1 MSEDQWLG
9 QYDRRR
15 GDLMEQVRRVTTSD
29 NFSFFLFIL
38 FIFFFFLETAD
49 ILEYIAYDVEE
60 VYLAIATAASTR

>member
-1 MSEDQWLG
+1 
-9 QYDRRR
+9 
-15 GDLMEQVRRVTTSD
+15 MEQVRRVTTSD

-60 VYLAIATAASTR
+60 VYFAIATAASTR